1 MTDELIYDGSD
12 DDTRE
17 LPAYPRD
24 SAPPDSD
31 RSDARVRSISNIISA
46 AASDHRR
53 LEGLMDVARR
63 LAGAT
68 DLDALLPI
76 IIEEASRSMSVDRA
90 SIFLCDYVNNTLYS
104 RVAKG
109 LETDEIRFPI
119 NQGIAGFVALTG
131 QVLNLTDA
139 YADHRFN
146 LDIDRQTG
154 FKTREILTVP
164 LRDRRDVVIGVL
176 QALNRRPP
184 GPFTPDDI
192 SFMEALAGIVAVSIE
207 NVSLY
212 EELNATLE
220 SLVIAASQTI
230 DDRDPVTRG
239 HSDRVTR
246 YALALALAVHRSSSP
261 AFADIEFTRKRIQ
274 RLRYAGQLHD
284 WGKISTSTDVLT
296 KMRRL
301 PRNGIEIL
309 TERIK
314 RRAAEFAI
322 ETFRRCASG
331 EISQADAELEVQA
344 KSTDSEALCRY
355 IDAMDSAPF
364 INDDDA
370 RRIESLR
377 SQLTESEM
385 ECLSVRR
392 GNLTADEWKEM
403 RSHAEKTL
411 RFLERIRWS
420 PEMKDLPAIAA
431 AHHER
436 ADGKGYPLG
445 LAADAIP
452 FDGKILAIADVYDAL
467 TAHDRPYKPA
477 IPHDRAQAIMRTMT
491 ADGHLDASLTDLF
504 FAESCWKL
512 QNDKS

>member
-1 MTDELIYDGSD
+1 MTNDGLIFNGAD

-17 LPAYPRD
+17 LPACPKN
-24 SAPPDSD
+24 AVPPGTE
-31 RSDARVRSISNIISA
+31 RSDARVRSLSNIISA

-76 IIEEASRSMSVDRA
+76 IVEEASRSMDVDRA
-90 SIFLCDYVNNTLYS
+90 SIFLCDYANSELYS

-119 NQGIAGFVALTG
+119 NQGIAGYVATTG
-131 QVLNLTDA
+131 QILNLTDA
-139 YADHRFN
+139 YADQRFN
-146 LDIDRQTG
+146 PEIDRQTG
-154 FKTREILTVP
+154 FRTREVLTVP

-184 GPFTPDDI
+184 GPFTADDV

-220 SLVIAASQTI
+220 SLVAAAAQTI

-246 YALALALAVHRSSSP
+246 YALALAVAVHRSASP
-261 AFADIEFTRKRIQ
+261 EFAGIEFTRKRIQ
-274 RLRYAGQLHD
+274 RLRYAAELHD

-296 KMRRL
+296 KTRRL
-301 PRNGIEIL
+301 PRNGIAVVI
-309 TERIK
+309 ERIK
-314 RRAAEFAI
+314 RTAAETAAEI
-322 ETFRRCASG
+322 YRNCASG
-331 EISQADAELEVQA
+331 AMSLSDAERMIRVKETEA
-344 KSTDSEALCRY
+344 KELCRFLDET
-355 IDAMDSAPF
+355 DAAPF
-364 INDDDA
+364 LADDVIQ
-370 RRIESLR
+370 RIESLKPL
-377 SQLTESEM
+377 LTPAEYEY
-385 ECLSVRR
+385 LTIRK

-411 RFLERIRWS
+411 RFLEHKIGR
-420 PEMKDLPAIAA
+420 
-431 AHHER
+431 AH
-436 ADGKGYPLG
+436 
-445 LAADAIP
+445 
-452 FDGKILAIADVYDAL
+452 V
-467 TAHDRPYKPA
+467 
-477 IPHDRAQAIMRTMT
+477 
-491 ADGHLDASLTDLF
+491 
-504 FAESCWKL
+504 
-512 QNDKS
+512 